1 MRTHRLLL
9 LAMFPAMGA
18 LAGQPESLTPEEGK
32 LIEVQTC
39 RLWHDRGI
47 AEIRAEDTSGGGL
60 RASVE
65 CEPHAEARD
74 HPLRA
79 LAVCEQKQARW
90 TCEDAG
96 QQLDMDI
103 YGTARQVRL
112 LNVTTEAALDALDFV
127 KSETDKGQKFRKSL
141 FDGYITVLGAQD
153 SPHLLVTVRNTER
166 EWGFFVEIDCDKGKC
181 RYRISNYSS
190 WQTWDEG

>member
-9 LAMFPAMGA
+9 TIFPAIGA
-18 LAGQPESLTPEEGK
+18 FAGQPEALIPEQVK
-32 LIEVQTC
+32 LIEVHSC

-47 AEIRAEDTSGGGL
+47 AGIRAEDTSGGGL

-65 CEPHAEARD
+65 CEPHAQARAY
-74 HPLRA
+74 PLRA
-79 LAVCEQKQARW
+79 LAVCEQKQGTW

-103 YGTARQVRL
+103 YGTVRQVQL
-112 LNVTTEAALDALDFV
+112 LDVTPEAALDALDFV

-141 FDGYITVLGAQD
+141 FDGYITVLGSED
-153 SPHLLVTVRNTER
+153 SPDLLVTVRDAER
-166 EWGFFVEIDCDKGKC
+166 EWGFHVNVDCGKGKC
-181 RYRISNYSS
+181 RYRISDYSS
-190 WQTWDEG
+190 WQTWDES